1 MRLIFGL
8 LLLAACLVTGPA
20 RSDEL
25 EIPGLRADS
34 DAYVRTL
41 RQGFPAGATT
51 RQRADAEAR
60 AQARLLLDADPA
72 NPAYREAAATAA
84 VGLGD
89 QEDAIALYGQLL
101 AERLDAPDVHLWLGH
116 ALKTVGRRDEA
127 IALIGKH
134 LKRGARIRLS
144 GFGVFQVK
152 KRAARKGRNPA
163 TGDEIKIKASKRVVF
178 AAARDLK
185 TKL

>member
-1 MRLIFGL
+1 MAKKETAKNVAGKA
-8 LLLAACLVTGPA
+8 LAK
-20 RSDEL
+20 
-25 EIPGLRADS
+25 
-34 DAYVRTL
+34 RTL
-41 RQGFPAGATT
+41 NKKTLDKKAVAKKSTDQKAEIKEEPAGGAGKAVPVLTT
-51 RQRADAEAR
+51 TDI
-60 AQARLLLDADPA
+60 
-72 NPAYREAAATAA
+72 
-84 VGLGD
+84 GD
-89 QEDAIALYGQLL
+89 HL
-101 AERLDAPDVHLWLGH
+101 ASTFDIPKSH
-116 ALKTVGRRDEA
+116 AKIYLNEA

-152 KRAARKGRNPA
+152 RRAARKGRNPA